1 MKLTNKTRISELVSR
16 YPFLLDFLAEYAPEF
31 RKLRNP
37 VLRNTVGRIATLDMA
52 ASMGHLPVERLVADL
67 RAAILEK
74 TGEDPGAPDAPA
86 APADVEHERRVATLK
101 GILRDLHAG
110 QPMAELKQRFA
121 ALSAEVG
128 PAEIPALEQE
138 LVGEGLPPEE
148 IHRLCDLHV
157 DVFRAALDKQEEL
170 HVPAGHPVH
179 TFLAENRALEKVA
192 LALAESV
199 ARLGAPSPAAP
210 ADLRAQLAATLDLLA
225 QVEKHYVRKENQ
237 LFPYLEKYGLSAP
250 PQVMWAVHDQVRA
263 LLKAVRGALEG
274 GETKVLPERSTT
286 LVRTVTDMIYKEENI
301 LFPMALELLDEAEW
315 AAIRRGEADVGWALI
330 EPPVDWPP
338 PGAAA
343 AAPAAREGKAMSRLP
358 LDTGLLG
365 LDQINLL
372 LSHLPVDIT
381 FVDEN
386 DEVRYFSRGEE
397 RIFPRSPGIIGRKVQ
412 NCHPPKSLDAVQR
425 ILDGFRDGTR
435 STAEFWITLQGR
447 FVHIRY
453 FAMRDP
459 QGRYRGTLE
468 VSQDVTGIRALQG
481 ERRLLDEE
489 EGGTR

>member
-1 MKLTNKTRISELVSR
+1 MKLTNKTRISELISR
-16 YPFLLDFLAEYAPEF
+16 YPFLLEFLAGYAPEF

-37 VLRNTVGRIATLDMA
+37 VLRNTVGRIATLEMA
-52 ASMGHLPVERLVADL
+52 ASMGHLPAERLVADV
-67 RAAILEK
+67 RAAIRET
-74 TGEDPGAPDAPA
+74 TGEDPGAPDAVA
-86 APADVEHERRVATLK
+86 QPADAEHERRVETLK

-110 QPMAELKQRFA
+110 KPMAELKQRFA
-121 ALSAEVG
+121 ELTAEVG

-138 LVGEGLPPEE
+138 LVCDGLRPEE
-148 IHRLCDLHV
+148 IHKLCDLHV

-192 LALAESV
+192 LALAETV
-199 ARLGAPSPAAP
+199 ARLGASPAVPLAE
-210 ADLRAQLAATLDLLA
+210 LRPQLGATVELLA
-225 QVEKHYVRKENQ
+225 QVERHYVRKENQ

-250 PQVMWAVHDQVRA
+250 PQVMWAVHDQVRT
-263 LLKAVRGALEG
+263 LFKAVRAAIEG
-274 GETKVLPERSTT
+274 GESKALVERATA
-286 LVRTVTDMIYKEENI
+286 LVRTMTDMIYKEENI
-301 LFPMALELLDEAEW
+301 LFPMTLELLDEAEW
-315 AAIRRGEADVGWALI
+315 AAIRKGEGDVGWALV
-330 EPPVDWPP
+330 EPPVEWPA
-338 PGAAA
+338 PGAAVA
-343 AAPAAREGKAMSRLP
+343 AAGSAPGRAMSRLP

-365 LDQINLL
+365 LDQVNLL
-372 LSHLPVDIT
+372 LSHLPVDVT

-412 NCHPPKSLDAVQR
+412 NCHPPKSLGAVQR

-435 STAEFWITLQGR
+435 SAAEFWITHQGR

-453 FAMRDP
+453 FAMRDA

-468 VSQDVTGIRALQG
+468 VSQDVTGIRELRG
-481 ERRLLDEE
+481 ERRLPDE
-489 EGGTR
+489 